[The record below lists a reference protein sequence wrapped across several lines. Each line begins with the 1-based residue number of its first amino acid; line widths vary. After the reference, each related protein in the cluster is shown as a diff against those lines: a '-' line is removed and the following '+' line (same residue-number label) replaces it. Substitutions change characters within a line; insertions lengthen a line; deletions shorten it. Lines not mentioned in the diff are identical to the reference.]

1 MLKAIFY
8 FDFAFKPLYRFLYDA
23 MTQKRL
29 VPVVVVICIL
39 LVIVVAVLLYCS
51 NDHPDNNSD
60 NSNADVVAM
69 EDYIVQDAEV
79 ESFTEGSVIVQKDS
93 DTLIIRVI
101 GTVNVGNDDFGG
113 VCFYFGEDM
122 ALDSIITSYRDELG
136 AESVLIERIPGD
148 SPFSGGTSV
157 SFGRTPMMS
166 GDGVFEIVYE
176 YVGDQPIEDIDS
188 VSLAIAVGSYY
199 IDGSP
204 AVGHVYETIE
214 ITL

>member
-1 MLKAIFY
+1 
-8 FDFAFKPLYRFLYDA
+8 
-23 MTQKRL
+23 MTQKRF

-39 LVIVVAVLLYCS
+39 LIIAAAVLLYYS
-51 NDHPDNNSD
+51 DDHPGNNSD
-60 NSNADVVAM
+60 NSNANVVAI
-69 EDYIVQDAEV
+69 EDFIVQDVEV
-79 ESFTEGSVIVQKDS
+79 GSFTEGSAIVQKTSDS
-93 DTLIIRVI
+93 LIVRII

-113 VCFYFGEDM
+113 VCFYFDEDM

-157 SFGRTPMMS
+157 SFGRTPMAS

-176 YVGDQPIEDIDS
+176 YVGNQPIEDIDS
-188 VSLAIAVGSYY
+188 VTLAVAVGSYY
-199 IDGSP
+199 VDGSP

-214 ITL
+214 IRL